1 MRDFISLDVSAC
13 LLGALLLLTLPLQW
27 LLAAL
32 TAAAFHELCHG
43 AAILLLGGRIWGIRI
58 DAGGAAM
65 ETEPLDRGKEL
76 LCALAGPAGSLLLV
90 LFFRVFPRIAVCA
103 LAQAVFNLLPVLPLD
118 GGRALESALELLFP
132 KQAKSIV
139 CWVQRGAIV
148 FLAGL
153 ALTAALKWKLGTL
166 PLIAA
171 LLLAIKAFLRKKPCK
186 PTRFGVQ

>member
-132 KQAKSIV
+132 KQAESIV